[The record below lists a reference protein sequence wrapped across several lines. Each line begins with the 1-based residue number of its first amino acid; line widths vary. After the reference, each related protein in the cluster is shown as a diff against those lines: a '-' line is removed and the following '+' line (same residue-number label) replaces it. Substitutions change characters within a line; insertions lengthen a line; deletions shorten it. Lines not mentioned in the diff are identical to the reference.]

1 MSGSHLVL
9 LAALMQAPAPAPAP
23 ESPAQRDARMA
34 WWRDAQFGM
43 FIHWGAYAVP
53 AGTYNGERIRGIG
66 EWIMSRGHI
75 PIPEYEKYVDSCS
88 PPRFGADEWV
98 RIAKDAGMK
107 YVIIT
112 SKHHDGFAIF
122 DSKVSSYDI
131 MDATP
136 YKRDVIKALSEA
148 AHRAGLKFGVYYSIM
163 DWHHPDAQG
172 PNYPDYNSRTWSN
185 PNFGRYVDTYMK
197 PQLKELLTQ
206 YPYIDVLWFDGE
218 WIADW
223 SNEQGRDLYSYVR
236 TIRPSL
242 IVNNRVGHTRQGLS
256 GLNQDGRVGLGDFG
270 TPEQRVPPE
279 GLPGVDWETC
289 MTMND
294 TWGFKSYDDD
304 WKDTRTLVRT
314 LIDVASKGGNFL
326 LNVGPTADGLI
337 PAPIVSR
344 LSEMGEWMRRNG
356 EAIYG
361 TTASPYGMPA
371 WGRYTAKPGKVYA
384 VVVGRMELRDV
395 RCPEPGPRDV
405 LVRVAAVGV
414 CGTDLHIFA
423 GHANYNR
430 DARGRPIPL
439 CDEPQILGHEIA
451 GVVEAAGKEV
461 RDLRPGDRVVVDQG
475 RSCVSEARSPLCEYC
490 ASGDSHQCEF
500 YREHGITG
508 LPGGFAEYLAIPA
521 ANAVRIASDLGAAA
535 ALTEPLGCIVHSS
548 DVLIRA
554 PARYAVRDGSS
565 RGERVRCV
573 VVCGA
578 GPAGLLWVQYLRN
591 VLGFD
596 GLLLVTEP

>member
-1 MSGSHLVL
+1 MNIRRGIAFALLLVSS
-9 LAALMQAPAPAPAP
+9 AVRGAPAQDFTQ
-23 ESPAQRDARMA
+23 ETQAQHDARMA
-34 WWRDAQFGM
+34 WWREARFGM

-53 AGTYNGERIRGIG
+53 AGTHQGERVAGIG
-66 EWIMSRGHI
+66 EWIMSRAHI
-75 PIPEYEKYVDSCS
+75 PIPEYEEYVH
-88 PPRFGADEWV
+88 RFNPVRFDPDEWV
-98 RIAKDAGMK
+98 RVARDAGMK
-107 YVIIT
+107 YIIIT

-136 YKRDVIKALSEA
+136 YQRDAVKALAEA
-148 AHRAGLKFGVYYSIM
+148 AHRASLKFGVYYSIM

-185 PNFGRYVDTYMK
+185 PNFGRYVETYMK

-223 SNEQGRDLYSYVR
+223 SDERGRDLYSYVR

-256 GLNQDGRVGLGDFG
+256 GLNSEGHVGLGDFG

-304 WKDTRTLVRT
+304 WKDSRTLVRT

-344 LSEMGEWMRRNG
+344 LSEMGDWMKLNG

-361 TTASPYGMPA
+361 TTVSPSGMPA

-384 VVVGRMELRDV
+384 LVFDWPKDGKLTLAGMKEKPLR
-395 RCPEPGPRDV
+395 
-405 LVRVAAVGV
+405 
-414 CGTDLHIFA
+414 
-423 GHANYNR
+423 
-430 DARGRPIPL
+430 ARLLADGRPLTVEQSDSGFVVQLPAV
-439 CDEPQILGHEIA
+439 PPSTIA
-451 GVVEAAGKEV
+451 SVLELQVGG
-461 RDLRPGDRVVVDQG
+461 
-475 RSCVSEARSPLCEYC
+475 
-490 ASGDSHQCEF
+490 
-500 YREHGITG
+500 G
-508 LPGGFAEYLAIPA
+508 LP
-521 ANAVRIASDLGAAA
+521 
-535 ALTEPLGCIVHSS
+535 
-548 DVLIRA
+548 
-554 PARYAVRDGSS
+554 
-565 RGERVRCV
+565 
-573 VVCGA
+573 
-578 GPAGLLWVQYLRN
+578 
-591 VLGFD
+591 
-596 GLLLVTEP
+596 

>member
-1 MSGSHLVL
+1 MSVSHLVL
-9 LAALMQAPAPAPAP
+9 LAAMMQAPAP
-23 ESPAQRDARMA
+23 ETPAQRDARMA

-53 AGTYNGERIRGIG
+53 AGTHKGERVAGIG
-66 EWIMSRGHI
+66 EWIMSRAHI
-75 PIPEYEKYVDSCS
+75 PIPEYEEYVH
-88 PPRFGADEWV
+88 RFNPTRFDADEWV
-98 RIAKDAGMK
+98 RIANDAGMK
-107 YVIIT
+107 YIIIT
-112 SKHHDGFAIF
+112 SKHHDGFALF

-136 YKRDVIKALSEA
+136 YKRDAIKALSEA

-185 PNFGRYVDTYMK
+185 PNFGRYVETYMK

-223 SNEQGRDLYSYVR
+223 SDERGRDLYSYVR

-256 GLNQDGRVGLGDFG
+256 GLNSEGHVGLGDFG

-304 WKDTRTLVRT
+304 WKDSRTLVRT

-344 LSEMGEWMRRNG
+344 LSEMGDWMKLNG

-361 TTASPYGMPA
+361 TTVSPSGMPA

-384 VVVGRMELRDV
+384 LVFDWPKDGKLTLAGMKEKPLRARLLADGRPLTVEQSDSGFVVQLPAV
-395 RCPEPGPRDV
+395 PPSTI
-405 LVRVAAVGV
+405 AAV
-414 CGTDLHIFA
+414 LA
-423 GHANYNR
+423 
-430 DARGRPIPL
+430 L
-439 CDEPQILGHEIA
+439 
-451 GVVEAAGKEV
+451 EV
-461 RDLRPGDRVVVDQG
+461 GG
-475 RSCVSEARSPLCEYC
+475 
-490 ASGDSHQCEF
+490 
-500 YREHGITG
+500 G
-508 LPGGFAEYLAIPA
+508 LP
-521 ANAVRIASDLGAAA
+521 
-535 ALTEPLGCIVHSS
+535 
-548 DVLIRA
+548 
-554 PARYAVRDGSS
+554 
-565 RGERVRCV
+565 
-573 VVCGA
+573 
-578 GPAGLLWVQYLRN
+578 
-591 VLGFD
+591 
-596 GLLLVTEP
+596 

>member
-1 MSGSHLVL
+1 MLLSHLAL
-9 LAALMQAPAPAPAP
+9 LAVVIQMQIP
-23 ESPAQRDARMA
+23 ESPAARDARMA

-53 AGTYNGERIRGIG
+53 AGTHKGERIAGIG
-66 EWIMSRGHI
+66 EWIMSRAHI
-75 PIPEYEKYVDSCS
+75 PTSEYEEYVH
-88 PPRFGADEWV
+88 RFDPTRFDADEWA

-107 YVIIT
+107 YIIIT

-136 YKRDVIKALSEA
+136 YKRDAIKALSEA
-148 AHRAGLKFGVYYSIM
+148 AHRAGLRFGVYYSIM

-185 PNFGRYVDTYMK
+185 PNFGRYVETYMK

-218 WIADW
+218 WVTDW
-223 SNEQGRDLYSYVR
+223 NDERGRELYNYVR

-256 GLNQDGRVGLGDFG
+256 GLNKEGQVGLGDFG

-304 WKDTRTLVRT
+304 WKDTRTLLRT

-326 LNVGPTADGLI
+326 LNVGPTPQGLI

-344 LSEMGEWMRRNG
+344 LSEMGDWMRTNG

-361 TTASPYGMPA
+361 TTVSPYGMPA
-371 WGRYTAKPGKVYA
+371 WGRYTAGKGRVYA
-384 VVVGRMELRDV
+384 HVFDWPKDGRLELTGVKEKPLRAYVLADGTPLTVDQPETGGGFVVRLPAV
-395 RCPEPGPRDV
+395 PPSTIASV
-405 LVRVAAVGV
+405 LVLEMSG
-414 CGTDLHIFA
+414 
-423 GHANYNR
+423 
-430 DARGRPIPL
+430 
-439 CDEPQILGHEIA
+439 
-451 GVVEAAGKEV
+451 
-461 RDLRPGDRVVVDQG
+461 QG
-475 RSCVSEARSPLCEYC
+475 A
-490 ASGDSHQCEF
+490 Q
-500 YREHGITG
+500 
-508 LPGGFAEYLAIPA
+508 
-521 ANAVRIASDLGAAA
+521 
-535 ALTEPLGCIVHSS
+535 
-548 DVLIRA
+548 
-554 PARYAVRDGSS
+554 
-565 RGERVRCV
+565 
-573 VVCGA
+573 
-578 GPAGLLWVQYLRN
+578 
-591 VLGFD
+591 
-596 GLLLVTEP
+596 